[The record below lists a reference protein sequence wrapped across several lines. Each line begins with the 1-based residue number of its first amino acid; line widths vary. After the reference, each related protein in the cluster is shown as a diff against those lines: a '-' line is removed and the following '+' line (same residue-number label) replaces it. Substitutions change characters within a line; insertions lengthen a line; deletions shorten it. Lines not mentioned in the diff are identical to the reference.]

1 MLVLFRLS
9 FILVVSSQL
18 RRQYEKERE
27 DSERMRLQIED
38 DADREIVTLRVSF
51 ESSLREERDNNVKLR
66 SEVGILKKKLIG

>member
-1 MLVLFRLS
+1 LLVLFRLS